1 MVNTRRNFGV
11 GETVFAKWP
20 GSPKYFEATV
30 DEILD
35 SEYRVTF
42 KDGTSTEVDKTDVY
56 VSILGEKVM
65 FNLS

>member
-1 MVNTRRNFGV
+1 M
-11 GETVFAKWP
+11 FAKWP

-56 VSILGEKVM
+56 VSILREKVM